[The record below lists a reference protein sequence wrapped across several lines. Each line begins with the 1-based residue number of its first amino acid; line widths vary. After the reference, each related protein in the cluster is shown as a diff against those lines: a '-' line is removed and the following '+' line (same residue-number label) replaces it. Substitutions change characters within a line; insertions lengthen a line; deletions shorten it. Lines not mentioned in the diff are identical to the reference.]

1 MTRAVDEPT
10 LAFASAGEWER
21 WLEGRHE
28 SSRGIWLKF
37 AKKRSGIPSVTHSE
51 ALDLALCFGWI
62 DGQLLP
68 LNDAFYRQ
76 RFTPRA
82 LRSRWS
88 QINVAR
94 VAALERDGRM
104 RAAGRAEVERA
115 QADGRWEAAYPGQR
129 SATVPDDLQRALD
142 ANPAASR
149 FFAALDATNRYAIIY
164 RVGDARR
171 SQTREQRIARFVAML
186 AAGEKLHP

>member
-1 MTRAVDEPT
+1 VTRAVDEPT